1 MIDAIRQFFTE
12 QLGTDDSG
20 VHPDHELRLAASALL
35 FEAALSDY
43 DGLDISIFGIRPSVC
58 TQSVSANRGALVSDT
73 LRAQQL
79 AHCGIAAA

>member
-43 DGLDISIFGIRPSVC
+43 DLNH
-58 TQSVSANRGALVSDT
+58 TESAL
-73 LRAQQL
+73 
-79 AHCGIAAA
+79 I